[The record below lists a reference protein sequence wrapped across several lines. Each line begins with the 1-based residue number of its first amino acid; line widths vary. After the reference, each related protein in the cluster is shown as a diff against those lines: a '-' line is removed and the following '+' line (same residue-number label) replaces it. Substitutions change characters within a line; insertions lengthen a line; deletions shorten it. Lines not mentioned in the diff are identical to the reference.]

1 MSVKKKSEPS
11 SFFLSFIGEY
21 VQVITS
27 FQLATADS
35 PDAAMP
41 LIIEGFILDADD
53 TYIYMGEAGD
63 DNIKQAVKNDFVV
76 YVHVIERENE
86 VEELFSSLPKI
97 KKRDMN

>member
-1 MSVKKKSEPS
+1 MTKKRTEPS
-11 SFFLSFIGEY
+11 AFFLSFIGEY

-27 FQLATADS
+27 FQLTTADS
-35 PDAAMP
+35 SETPMP
-41 LIIEGFILDADD
+41 LIIEGFILDADE

-76 YVHVIERENE
+76 YVHVIEKETE
-86 VEELFSSLPKI
+86 VEQVFSSLSKI